1 MCSTQK
7 IKNNNIK
14 SYFYNENGK
23 VRFYKEAQYK
33 LTYTQTQ
40 RHTHSAAE
48 CSLFL
53 NACTDLIDFRSA
65 GSLLQRAGVSEST
78 PTWLKFWEQLKSPCL
93 KCLTGLETL
102 SKSGM

>member
-23 VRFYKEAQYK
+23 VKFYKEAQYK

-48 CSLFL
+48 CRLVIMKRF
-53 NACTDLIDFRSA
+53 
-65 GSLLQRAGVSEST
+65 
-78 PTWLKFWEQLKSPCL
+78 
-93 KCLTGLETL
+93 
-102 SKSGM
+102 